1 MHTCNFCFKLLI
13 GVYGFTAVLA
23 HQARA
28 IISMASEETLAADHR
43 RRQRE
48 QLMRG
53 DDDSGDGRHHD
64 GDSSSS
70 STSAVARRCARD
82 RGLVRPSAAVA
93 LAPSLVAAGVVVGS
107 PRQGGFA
114 GGAVAAPVLEID
126 PAAASGLSMKRS
138 LQLFLQKRKART
150 AAAGARQAQAVRR

>member
-1 MHTCNFCFKLLI
+1 
-13 GVYGFTAVLA
+13 
-23 HQARA
+23 
-28 IISMASEETLAADHR
+28 MASEETLAGDHR
-43 RRQRE
+43 RQRQ

-53 DDDSGDGRHHD
+53 DDGGDGCHRD

-82 RGLVRPSAAVA
+82 RGLVRPAAAAAVE
-93 LAPSLVAAGVVVGS
+93 LAPSLLAAGGVVGS

-126 PAAASGLSMKRS
+126 PLAAATGLSMKRS

-150 AAAGARQAQAVRR
+150 AAAIAQPYAGGARQAQAVRR